1 MGHTQPPDGVSM
13 SAAKTV
19 LSPSRILSSAALR
32 IISSTRVSK
41 ENFGR
46 G

>member
-1 MGHTQPPDGVSM
+1 MEHTQPPDGMSM
-13 SAAKTV
+13 SAAKIV
-19 LSPSRILSSAALR
+19 LSPHRILSSAGLR
-32 IISSTRVSK
+32 NISSTRVSK